1 MPKRRIK
8 KPFCFFT
15 RLNLVELTGIKA
27 KNVEEF
33 LESIKRV
40 PGSVIYH
47 HTHHFLQQH
56 LYLSPEPPN
65 DFAYWLSSVLQDV
78 RLGEQVASIDT
89 CEYSKIRDLRRV
101 IIDKIES
108 HMKSGNYTP
117 RNVFPGMEFYFF
129 KSISFILPTEKEA
142 HNLHEFRDV
151 LKDITIHSIYLHMF
165 ESRLRLG
172 RGTND
177 FSFWIEKNLEEK
189 VLAEEI
195 AAIDPYTHTLEG
207 LRKRLINIINK
218 HLRRQKRNG

>member
-1 MPKRRIK
+1 MSKRRVT
-8 KPFCFFT
+8 KPFRFFT

-27 KNVEEF
+27 KNAEEF
-33 LESIKRV
+33 LEFIKKV

-65 DFAYWLSSVLQDV
+65 DFAYWLSNVLQDV

-89 CEYSKIRDLRRV
+89 CEYSKIRDLRNV

-108 HMKSGNYTP
+108 HIKSGNYTS
-117 RNVFPGMEFYFF
+117 RNIFPGMEFHFF
-129 KSISFILPTEKEA
+129 KSISFILPTGKEA
-142 HNLHEFRDV
+142 HTLGEFRDV
-151 LKDITIHSIYLHMF
+151 LKEITIHSIYLHMF

-177 FSFWIEKNLEEK
+177 FSFWIERNLKEK
-189 VLAEEI
+189 KLAEKI
-195 AAIDPYTHTLEG
+195 SAMDPYTHTLEG
-207 LRKRLINIINK
+207 LRKKLIAIINRY
-218 HLRRQKRNG
+218 LRRKRGNG